1 MSTYDIMLVIAPF
14 AALWLFMMI
23 AFLFLEINTFRDT

>member
-1 MSTYDIMLVIAPF
+1 MSAYDIMIVMAPM

-23 AFLFLEINTFRDT
+23 AFLLMEINTFRDT